1 MMLGGMM
8 DSTAGGLKQFR
19 VFVTLKLIYRSIIDF
34 IGPRRKVEKIVVWK
48 GEKRRTID
56 NGIIKDMF
64 VFFGVYALTYLVG
77 TLILMSYGYDPLI
90 SMFEFSSAMNGVG
103 LSVGL
108 TSPDLPVGVIWT
120 MTVGMFLG
128 RLEFLVVFYAIVRII
143 RDVKILFEGRGGVN
157 S

>member
-1 MMLGGMM
+1 
-8 DSTAGGLKQFR
+8 
-19 VFVTLKLIYRSIIDF
+19 
-34 IGPRRKVEKIVVWK
+34 
-48 GEKRRTID
+48 
-56 NGIIKDMF
+56 MF

-77 TLILMSYGYDPLI
+77 TLILMSYGYDPLV
-90 SMFEFSSAMNGVG
+90 SMFEFSSAMNAVG

-108 TSPDLPVGVIWT
+108 TSPNLPVGVIWT

-143 RDVKILFEGRGGVN
+143 RDVKILLEERGGVN